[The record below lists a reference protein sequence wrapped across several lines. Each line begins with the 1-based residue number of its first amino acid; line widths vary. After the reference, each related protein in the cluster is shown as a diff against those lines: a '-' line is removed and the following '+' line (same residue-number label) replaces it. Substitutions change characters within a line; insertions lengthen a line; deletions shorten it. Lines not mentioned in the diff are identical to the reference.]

1 MAALD
6 TIACG
11 GTPGIGTTIAA
22 TPATGD
28 SLQLRAFP
36 TGAKAWLEDI
46 AFQGAVQANIRSFDV
61 RSPRL
66 HDNVSGLTVA
76 PGELVAASPL
86 PDYAAQSL
94 YSSDT
99 LVAEITGGAAG
110 EFQEMA
116 LFIYYEQL
124 GSNDV
129 GFLMPSDVQGNLK
142 SLKSFQTVVGAAAA
156 NAWSD
161 TGITTTDNQLHADA
175 RYAVM
180 GYATNT
186 LMTAVGV
193 RGQDTA
199 NLRAC
204 GPGITDERVTSDYFA
219 FMSVKTGRPHIPVIQ
234 ANNRGGTSVSCISR
248 AAIAGTER
256 VTLHLAELT
265 S

>member
-1 MAALD
+1 MTALD
-6 TIACG
+6 TIAG
-11 GTPGIGTTIAA
+11 GVSAGIGLTAPVA
-22 TPATGD
+22 TATGD

-36 TGAKAWLEDI
+36 TGAKAWLEDMC
-46 AFQGAVQANIRSFDV
+46 FHGAAQANIGSYRV

-66 HDNVSGLTVA
+66 HDNVSGITVA
-76 PGELVAASPL
+76 PGELVSASPL
-86 PDYAAQSL
+86 PDYVAQPL

-99 LVAEITGGAAG
+99 LVAEITGATAA
-110 EFQEMA
+110 EFQELA
-116 LFIYYEQL
+116 LFVYYEQL

-129 GFLMPSDVQGNLK
+129 AFLMPGDVQGSLK
-142 SLKSFQTVVGAAAA
+142 SLKSFRTVVGAAAA

-161 TGITTTDNQLHADA
+161 TVITTTDNQLHADA
-175 RYAVM
+175 RYAVL
-180 GYATNT
+180 GYATNVA
-186 LMTAVGV
+186 MTAVGV

-219 FMSVKTGRPHIPVIQ
+219 AMSERTGRPHIPVIQ

-248 AAIAGTER
+248 AAIAGTEQ